1 MDNEAIVEMLRLL
14 LGSYKHHICKIL
26 VRHQEGGEVAVIL
39 FLINVNVNTITQ
51 VLSLGSVL
59 S

>member
-26 VRHQEGGEVAVIL
+26 VRNQKDGEVAVIL
-39 FLINVNVNTITQ
+39 FLINVHVNTITQ
-51 VLSLGSVL
+51 VLSLGSVV

>member
-1 MDNEAIVEMLRLL
+1 MEKLRLL
-14 LGSYKHHICKIL
+14 LGSYKHCICRIL
-26 VRHQEGGEVAVIL
+26 VRHQEDGEVAVIL

-51 VLSLGSVL
+51 VLSLGSVV